1 MGSIPIARSS
11 IIMVSLGRG
20 LTCSILILVG
30 SAGRSVGDNGWEGRI
45 LSFTEE
51 NDAPFHTDRHYTQGA
66 SVSFLSRDEAL
77 PGWLASIS
85 DHLPAIGFHVDAR
98 KFGVAAGQEIYT
110 PANLQTSAVISDDRP
125 YAGWLFGSF
134 ILQRRGPVSAAWS
147 TIENVRLDL
156 GVIGPESLAKD
167 AQETTHYHW
176 AGRISCRRKWD
187 ST

>member
-1 MGSIPIARSS
+1 MQAARQFVSS
-11 IIMVSLGRG
+11 GWLTRQAHTLRCRVVAGVAQWQSSSLPSWPCGFDSHRPLQHHYMVSLGRG

-85 DHLPAIGFHVDAR
+85 DYLPAIGLHVEAR
-98 KFGVAAGQEIYT
+98 KFGIAAGQEIYT

-134 ILQRRGPVSAAWS
+134 TLQRRGPVSAA
-147 TIENVRLDL
+147 
-156 GVIGPESLAKD
+156 
-167 AQETTHYHW
+167 
-176 AGRISCRRKWD
+176 
-187 ST
+187 